1 MKRIKDNNSNTN
13 SNQNNNNNNNNNN
26 NILIL
31 IFSFFFPQK
40 GPNENYK
47 ILSVAYKELKISP
60 KFQALIG
67 FVSPLCTLKYFLP
80 CKTLTATT
88 CGAFG
93 FLDDAGHFE
102 VSVTNASI
110 SSLLLKVAL

>member
-1 MKRIKDNNSNTN
+1 MKSTERQLRLYAFVYGDNS
-13 SNQNNNNNNNNNN
+13 Q
-26 NILIL
+26 
-31 IFSFFFPQK
+31 
-40 GPNENYK
+40 
-47 ILSVAYKELKISP
+47 
-60 KFQALIG
+60 
-67 FVSPLCTLKYFLP
+67 YFLP

-93 FLDDAGHFE
+93 FMDDTGHFE